1 MPWLQEGFF
10 SMFSYCYS
18 AWLSYTSRYW
28 LYKWLQ
34 RGCNRWR
41 GLNRENCGR
50 ACRQVFRVIISYE
63 PSEGFLS
70 GNIRRQESQD
80 LTTLFPGSLGSSR
93 PKVAE
98 LIVSE
103 MALSVGKGYVLSFVF
118 GIKFSVYPTKCES
131 VFVSDRNFKL
141 RLIK

>member
-10 SMFSYCYS
+10 SMFSYCHS

-34 RGCNRWR
+34 RGRNRWSR
-41 GLNRENCGR
+41 LNRGNCGR

-63 PSEGFLS
+63 LSEGFLS
-70 GNIRRQESQD
+70 RNIRGQKSQD

-93 PKVAE
+93 PKVAYRFRDGVVTE
-98 LIVSE
+98 LEKDMFWV
-103 MALSVGKGYVLSFVF
+103 LYLVLSFPY
-118 GIKFSVYPTKCES
+118 IQRSANQFS
-131 VFVSDRNFKL
+131 
-141 RLIK
+141 